1 MDLKSKFRHVMD
13 FPEEGVDFIDITTIL
28 QDPDIFSYVMD
39 CILEIASSFE
49 FDLVVAPESRGF
61 ILGTPIAY
69 ALHKGFIPI
78 RKKGKLPFKTVSVEY
93 SLEYGTNI
101 MEMHVDAVKPGQK
114 VLVIDDLLATGG
126 TTKANIEL
134 VEQLGGEVV
143 AVLCLVELDFLNG
156 REFLGDYEIR
166 SIVHF

>member
-1 MDLKSKFRHVMD
+1 MDLKSKFRHVLD

-39 CILEIASSFE
+39 RILEIASSFE

-101 MEMHVDAVKPGQK
+101 MEMHVDAVKPGQR
-114 VLVIDDLLATGG
+114 VFVIDDLLATGG
-126 TTKANIEL
+126 TTKANIQL
-134 VEQLGGEVV
+134 VEQLGGVV
-143 AVLCLVELDFLNG
+143 AGVLCLVELDF
-156 REFLGDYEIR
+156 
-166 SIVHF
+166 